1 MRFVLGLAAGLLA
14 GCAAVAPAPAD
25 RAAALDG
32 RVWELPD
39 AGAGRPVTLE
49 FSLRDGGA
57 LAVGGYDG
65 CNRFNGPAELSE
77 GEGIRFERLAF
88 TRMACL
94 GSTGA
99 IERRV
104 QAALGETRA
113 MRLAGTAL
121 SLLDGRGQTLMV
133 FQRQ

>member
-1 MRFVLGLAAGLLA
+1 MKFVLGLAGGLLA
-14 GCAAVAPAPAD
+14 GCAAVAPAPID

-65 CNRFNGPAELSE
+65 CNRFNGPAELGQ
-77 GEGIRFERLAF
+77 GEAIRFERLAF

-94 GSTGA
+94 GDTGA

-104 QAALGETRA
+104 QVALGETRS
-113 MRLAGTAL
+113 MRVAGTSL
-121 SLLDGRGQTLMV
+121 SLLDAGGQTLLV